1 MYKLS
6 DSGEPIIG
14 RKETYD
20 MLYLLGKERKE
31 KPTYWLQEVNAG
43 RDDHT
48 MGNQIKDNKES
59 Y

>member
-6 DSGEPIIG
+6 DSGEPIIR

-48 MGNQIKDNKES
+48 MGN
-59 Y
+59 